1 MRSPAI
7 SSRILSMTA
16 LLSVSVVA
24 HAEHRQLDGNLLRTV
39 LDAGGNDDFK
49 SGNAIAINYNH
60 DLKNWLA
67 ADVGLLVTDKTLEES
82 RQDIVGFYRA
92 NIRSQ
97 ALLVGL
103 KPLRRFQSPY
113 EVFGRLGL
121 QFWRTELEVEEYF
134 GEGIPEG
141 ADSAKDTGYGYYLS
155 FGGAH
160 YVTDR
165 VLVQL
170 EFRHFKQ
177 LDVFQGKTANP
188 FDLEINALSL
198 GVGYRF

>member
-1 MRSPAI
+1 MRPLANSTR
-7 SSRILSMTA
+7 SLFTILLVWMAAVT
-16 LLSVSVVA
+16 
-24 HAEHRQLDGNLLRTV
+24 HAEHMQLDGNLLRTS
-39 LDAGGNDDFK
+39 LDAGGSDEFK
-49 SGNAIAINYNH
+49 SSNAIAINYNY
-60 DLKNWLA
+60 DFKSWLA

-82 RQDIVGFYRA
+82 RQDIVGYYRA

-97 ALLVGL
+97 ALLLGI
-103 KPLRRFQSPY
+103 KPRRRFQSPY
-113 EVFGRLGL
+113 EVYGRLGL
-121 QFWRTELEVEEYF
+121 QLWRTELEVEEYF

-141 ADSAKDTGYGYYLS
+141 ADSEKDTGYGYYLS

-177 LDVFQGKTANP
+177 LDVFDGKTAYP

>member
-1 MRSPAI
+1 MRSQVIAT
-7 SSRILSMTA
+7 RFLYTILLMWMTA
-16 LLSVSVVA
+16 GA
-24 HAEHRQLDGNLLRTV
+24 HAENMQLDGNLLRTV
-39 LDAGGNDDFK
+39 LDAGGSDDFK
-49 SGNAIAINYNH
+49 SGNAIAINYNY

-92 NIRSQ
+92 NIQSQ

-103 KPLRRFQSPY
+103 KPLHRFQSPY
-113 EVFGRLGL
+113 EVYGRLGL
-121 QFWRTELEVEEYF
+121 QLWRTELEVEEYF

-141 ADSAKDTGYGYYLS
+141 ADAETDTGYGYYLS

-177 LDVFQGKTANP
+177 LDVFQGKTAYP

>member
-1 MRSPAI
+1 MRWLANSTRTLCIIVMVCMA
-7 SSRILSMTA
+7 A
-16 LLSVSVVA
+16 GA
-24 HAEHRQLDGNLLRTV
+24 GAENMQLEVNLLRTV
-39 LDAGGNDDFK
+39 LDAGGSDDFK
-49 SGNAIAINYNH
+49 SGNAIAVNFNY
-60 DLKNWLA
+60 DLNNWLA
-67 ADVGLLVTDKTLEES
+67 ADVGFLVTDKTLEES

-97 ALLVGL
+97 ALLLGV
-103 KPLRRFQSPY
+103 KPRHRFQSPY
-113 EVFGRLGL
+113 EIFGRLGL
-121 QFWRTELEVEEYF
+121 QLWRTELEVEEYF
-134 GEGIPEG
+134 AEGIPEG
-141 ADSAKDTGYGYYLS
+141 ADSEKDTGYGYYLS

-177 LDVFQGKTANP
+177 LDVFQGKTAYP

>member
-1 MRSPAI
+1 MRHLAS
-7 SSRILSMTA
+7 SSRSLCTIAIMWMSAVT
-16 LLSVSVVA
+16 
-24 HAEHRQLDGNLLRTV
+24 HAENMQVDGNLLLTS

-49 SGNAIAINYNH
+49 SGNAIAINYNY
-60 DLKNWLA
+60 DLKAWLA

-82 RQDIVGFYRA
+82 GKDVVGDYRT
-92 NIRSQ
+92 NIRTQ
-97 ALLVGL
+97 ALLLGI
-103 KPLRRFQSPY
+103 KPRRRFQSPY

-121 QFWRTELEVEEYF
+121 QLWRTELEVEEYF

-141 ADSAKDTGYGYYLS
+141 ADSEKDTGYGYYLS
-155 FGGAH
+155 IGGAH

-177 LDVFQGKTANP
+177 LDVFQGKTAYP
-188 FDLEINALSL
+188 FDLAINALSL

>member
-1 MRSPAI
+1 MRGLARLTRSLCAI
-7 SSRILSMTA
+7 VLVSMA
-16 LLSVSVVA
+16 AVA
-24 HAEHRQLDGNLLRTV
+24 NAEKRQVDGNLLLTS
-39 LDAGGNDDFK
+39 LDAGGNDEFK

-60 DLKNWLA
+60 DFKNWLA
-67 ADVGLLVTDKTLEES
+67 ADLGLLVTDKTLEES
-82 RQDIVGFYRA
+82 RQDIVGYYRS

-97 ALLVGL
+97 ALLLGV
-103 KPLRRFQSPY
+103 KPRHRFQSPY

-121 QFWRTELEVEEYF
+121 QLWRTELEVEEYF

-141 ADSAKDTGYGYYLS
+141 ADSEKDTGYGYYLS
-155 FGGAH
+155 IGGAH

-177 LDVFQGKTANP
+177 LDVFQGKTAYP
-188 FDLEINALSL
+188 FDLAINALSL